1 MEVIKNES
9 PETIQEEKKEPMS
22 EFCECLMG
30 EVAALQELM
39 TENDGAILLCTDGKT
54 VSARSHGTY
63 PNILRMLYS
72 IMKNDDRYAELVME
86 ASMLYSR
93 DMLGRRVTKKIDDCN

>member
-9 PETIQEEKKEPMS
+9 PETIQEEKQKSMS

-30 EVAALQELM
+30 EVVSLKELM
-39 TENDGAILLCTDGKT
+39 TEDDGAIILCTDGKT
-54 VSARSHGTY
+54 ISARSHGTY
-63 PNILRMLYS
+63 PNMIRMLYS

-93 DMLGRRVTKKIDDCN
+93 DMLGRRVAKKIDDCN